1 MAFLALLV
9 SNLAKNGAKY
19 QMCMCLDSKVVQ
31 SEFPVEVKGCI
42 WMLFSN
48 IVGLSGLQSWLIV
61 DLSTPP
67 FLPPPLMGQKRVTVK
82 LTPVHA
88 LV

>member
-1 MAFLALLV
+1 M
-9 SNLAKNGAKY
+9 Y
-19 QMCMCLDSKVVQ
+19 MCLNSKVVQ

-48 IVGLSGLQSWLIV
+48 IGLQSWLIV

-67 FLPPPLMGQKRVTVK
+67 
-82 LTPVHA
+82 
-88 LV
+88 